1 MSKLLGREGL
11 KLWTPA
17 NYRIEVQGVLD
28 KSCTECLADMCIS
41 SRRGVGQSQV
51 TTLTGRIVDQAE
63 LLGVLNSIYELHL
76 PILLVKFLGED
87 CSDPKYT
94 R

>member
-1 MSKLLGREGL
+1 MSKLRGREGL

-28 KSCTECLADMCIS
+28 KSCTECLAGLYIS

-51 TTLTGRIVDQAE
+51 DNADRTDSGSGRAIGRTEQ
-63 LLGVLNSIYELHL
+63 HL
-76 PILLVKFLGED
+76 
-87 CSDPKYT
+87 
-94 R
+94 